1 MTDPA
6 FVVAKRK
13 TGNARDYR
21 GDVNVSLGDETV
33 TFKHRLLNE
42 TEFGDLQHALDSEE
56 MASADEPEVDPEMGE
71 TDAQE
76 RLLELQEKS
85 DLTDEEE
92 QELQELTEQVASQTS
107 RIKDALG
114 EDGFALLRTFG
125 KKVIKPDDESVDH
138 VYNLVKT
145 DPAQAATLMGME
157 QLPSGETLTKD
168 DVRERLEDELERMV
182 TDQPYPIKLNV
193 GLQAM
198 AETISVLGNGLQ
210 ES

>member
-13 TGNARDYR
+13 TGNARNYR
-21 GDVNVSLGDETV
+21 GDVNVSLGDQTV

-42 TEFGDLQHALDSEE
+42 TEFQELQHALDTEE

-71 TDAQE
+71 TEAQE
-76 RLLELQEKS
+76 RLLELQEKPE
-85 DLTDEEE
+85 LTSEEE
-92 QELQELTEQVASQTS
+92 QELQELSEQVASQTS

-114 EDGFALLRTFG
+114 EDGFALLRQFG
-125 KKVIKPDDESVDH
+125 KEVIKPDDESVDH
-138 VYNLVKT
+138 VYDLVKS
-145 DPAQAATLMGME
+145 DPAQAADLMGMD
-157 QLPSGETLTKD
+157 QLPSGGTLTKD
-168 DVRERLEDELERMV
+168 EVREHLEDELERLV
-182 TDQPYPIKLNV
+182 TGQPYPIKLNV